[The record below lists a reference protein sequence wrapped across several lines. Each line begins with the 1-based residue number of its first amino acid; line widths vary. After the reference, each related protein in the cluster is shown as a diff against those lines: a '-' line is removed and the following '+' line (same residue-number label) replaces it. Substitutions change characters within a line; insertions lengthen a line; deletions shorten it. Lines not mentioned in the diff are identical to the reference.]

1 MPNRVVVTGV
11 GVISPIGTG
20 KDKFWNALTSGQS
33 GIGQITRFDASE
45 FPTRIAGEVDDF
57 DPADYLDFKE
67 VRRMVRFCHFAV
79 AASGMAF
86 ADARLEPETLVAER
100 AGTIIGS
107 GIGGIQVLE
116 SQQAVL
122 VKEGPRRLSPFLV
135 PMMIANMAAGHTSIR
150 YGLKGPNMC
159 IVTAC
164 ATGTHSIG
172 EAFRVIKTGLADV
185 MVAGGSEAAITPL
198 GVGGFCAA
206 KTLSTRNDEPERAS
220 RPFDKDRDG
229 FVISEGCGILLLEE
243 AGQAEA
249 RGADIIAE
257 IVGYGATADA
267 YHMTTP
273 DLDGSGASRA
283 MKLALKEAGLKAA
296 DIDYINAH
304 GTSTAYN
311 DRIETMAIKT
321 VFGKHA
327 SEVAISANKSM
338 IGHLLGAAGGVE
350 GVATALSVRTGVIPP
365 TINYETPDPDCDL
378 AYTPNKSARKPIRA
392 ALSNSFG
399 FGGQNAVLC
408 FARYD

>member
-1 MPNRVVVTGV
+1 
-11 GVISPIGTG
+11 
-20 KDKFWNALTSGQS
+20 
-33 GIGQITRFDASE
+33 
-45 FPTRIAGEVDDF
+45 
-57 DPADYLDFKE
+57 
-67 VRRMVRFCHFAV
+67 
-79 AASGMAF
+79 
-86 ADARLEPETLVAER
+86 
-100 AGTIIGS
+100 
-107 GIGGIQVLE
+107 
-116 SQQAVL
+116 
-122 VKEGPRRLSPFLV
+122 
-135 PMMIANMAAGHTSIR
+135 MMIANMAAGHTSIR

-172 EAFRVIKTGLADV
+172 EAFRMIKTGLADV

-206 KTLSTRNDEPERAS
+206 KTLSTRNEEPERAS

-229 FVISEGCGILLLEE
+229 FVMSEGCGIMLLEKAE
-243 AGQAEA
+243 QAEA

-283 MKLALKEAGLKAA
+283 INLALEEAGLTAT

-350 GVATALSVRTGVIPP
+350 GVATALSVKTGVIPP

-378 AYTPNKSARKPIRA
+378 DYTPNKIYPRGVKQLVRVRRTKRGPLFCEI
-392 ALSNSFG
+392 
-399 FGGQNAVLC
+399 
-408 FARYD
+408 

>member
-67 VRRMVRFCHFAV
+67 VRRMVRFCHLAV
-79 AASGMAF
+79 AATGMAF
-86 ADARLEPETLVAER
+86 ADARLEPATLVAER

-107 GIGGIQVLE
+107 GIGGLQVLE
-116 SQQAVL
+116 SQQAIL

-135 PMMIANMAAGHTSIR
+135 PMMITNMAAGHTSIH

-229 FVISEGCGILLLEE
+229 FVIGEGCGILLLEE

-283 MKLALKEAGLKAA
+283 MKLALKEAGLAA
-296 DIDYINAH
+296 TDIDYINAH

-321 VFGKHA
+321 VFGKYA

-350 GVATALSVRTGVIPP
+350 GVATALSVKTGVIPP

-378 AYTPNKSARKPIRA
+378 AYTPNESARKPIRA

-408 FARYD
+408 FARYN